1 MIYKRY
7 VTDSLLFLSGGTN
20 MHYVVP
26 FIDIL
31 YPKEEDNRS
40 GEERVADIAE
50 RAGLTIIEE

>member
-1 MIYKRY
+1 
-7 VTDSLLFLSGGTN
+7 